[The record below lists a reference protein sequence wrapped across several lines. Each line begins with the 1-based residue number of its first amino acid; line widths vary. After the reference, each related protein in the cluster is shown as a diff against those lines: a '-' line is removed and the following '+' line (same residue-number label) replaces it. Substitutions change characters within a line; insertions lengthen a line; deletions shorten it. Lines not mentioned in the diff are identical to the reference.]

1 MSPGVK
7 SHTHTNVGQI
17 LEVTLKAWKHSL
29 FFSSG
34 PAGCWGSWPV
44 STTAVTAGGWTL
56 AGVWAR
62 LGLVLVPGGGVFLPA
77 GVLEAAAGTSGD
89 RGRLFGAAGDGG
101 LFLGFGVL
109 RGKREKG
116 M

>member
-44 STTAVTAGGWTL
+44 SMTAVTAGGWTR